1 MSGMFLGRTALA
13 LLIPAVIFFG
23 LFMFG
28 TGFLSGSFYRART
41 TPVETVVR
49 RGGGETLSRL
59 QAQNQAPAPSPEQE
73 AESLAQSTGQ
83 LESPPPGQDGQPQQE
98 RTAPLET
105 AQSPQ
110 EPEPGDSE
118 AGDSARDRALAEL
131 RASQQ
136 QPQTAEEATPEATP
150 EAEPETPPQPETQ
163 PATQAGADTEAQ
175 PPQSLQSEDTAA
187 PTAADKQPYTF
198 QVGAF
203 LVQTNA
209 AELAAT
215 LMSRGYES
223 WVVSE
228 KDNEGRLWHFVRVG
242 RYQDR
247 EEATSAA
254 AAFKQ
259 REGVNAVPVPLATG
273 NGTPP
278 NNAASPPA
286 QPLYVV
292 HAGAY
297 SNAQA
302 ARNAARPL
310 LDQGYVPCVATFQDE
325 EHQTWHLV
333 EVVEFPSRAEAL
345 AFMKQSAERG
355 TGPELKLRML
365 DARDIS
371 GKHCF

>member
-1 MSGMFLGRTALA
+1 MSGMYLGRTSLA

-41 TPVETVVR
+41 TPVETVIR

-73 AESLAQSTGQ
+73 AESLAQSTGE
-83 LESPPPGQDGQPQQE
+83 LETAAPGQEGQPQQE
-98 RTAPLET
+98 QQQET
-105 AQSPQ
+105 PPVAAETQQ
-110 EPEPGDSE
+110 EPEPADSE

-131 RASQQ
+131 RANQQ
-136 QPQTAEEATPEATP
+136 QPQPDAD
-150 EAEPETPPQPETQ
+150 AEPETPPQTEPQ
-163 PATQAGADTEAQ
+163 PGDDEAALQ
-175 PPQSLQSEDTAA
+175 PPQPEATTAQPA
-187 PTAADKQPYTF
+187 SPNQPYTF

-228 KDNEGRLWHFVRVG
+228 KDSEGRLWHFVRVG

-259 REGVNAVPVPLATG
+259 REGVNAVPVPLAAG
-273 NGTPP
+273 D
-278 NNAASPPA
+278 ASQQSSAGAGPA
-286 QPLYVV
+286 RPVYVV

-333 EVVEFPSRAEAL
+333 EVVEFPNRAEAL